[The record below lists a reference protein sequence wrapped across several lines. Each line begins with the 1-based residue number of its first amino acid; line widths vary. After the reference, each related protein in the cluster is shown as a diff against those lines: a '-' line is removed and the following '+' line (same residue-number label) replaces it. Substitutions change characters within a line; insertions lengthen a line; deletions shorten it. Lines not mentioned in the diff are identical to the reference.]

1 MCVIDSPHNQ
11 HVKRLRSLATKKGRA
26 QHGQFLVEGVRVLEE
41 ALDRGAKVE
50 SVAHCPDLIVT
61 ERARVVAGRL
71 GQSGAETFEMSER
84 AFRAFS
90 QVEAPEGI
98 AAAVAIPQ
106 TQLQDLPSEASLVL
120 AAVEVR
126 DPGNMGALL
135 RTAAAA
141 GADAF
146 IAAGSCVD
154 LYEPKVVR
162 ATAGSVFHIPA
173 AQKVTV
179 KAMLAWSRDSDM
191 TTVAACLEEA
201 RPYAEVRYPA
211 RTLVMMGSEAHGLD
225 RDVASQADLKVRI
238 PMPGRAESLN
248 VAVAA
253 GILIFE
259 VLRQRQYEKDCEGE
273 K

>member
-1 MCVIDSPHNQ
+1 MSVIDSPQNE

-26 QHGQFLVEGVRVLEE
+26 QHQQFLVEGVRALEE
-41 ALDRGAKVE
+41 ALDGRAE
-50 SVAHCPDLIVT
+50 IRLVAYCADLVT
-61 ERARVVAGRL
+61 AERARAITERL
-71 GQSGAETFEMSER
+71 GRSGAETLEMTER

-90 QVEAPEGI
+90 QVEAAEGV
-98 AAAVAIPQ
+98 AAAVAIPDSG
-106 TQLQDLPSEASLVL
+106 LSDLPSVARLVV

-135 RTAAAA
+135 RTADAA
-141 GADAF
+141 GAEAF
-146 IAAGSCVD
+146 IAAGSCVQ

-162 ATAGSVFHIPA
+162 ATAGSIFHLTPVED
-173 AQKVTV
+173 VTV
-179 KAMLAWSRDSDM
+179 EAMLAWARDTGI
-191 TTVAACLEEA
+191 TTVAGCLEDA
-201 RPYAEVRYPA
+201 RPYAEVQYPA
-211 RTLVMMGSEAHGLD
+211 RTLVIMGSEAHGLSHH
-225 RDVASQADLKVRI
+225 VATRADLKVQI

-259 VLRQRQYEKDCEGE
+259 ILRQRQYERDCEGE